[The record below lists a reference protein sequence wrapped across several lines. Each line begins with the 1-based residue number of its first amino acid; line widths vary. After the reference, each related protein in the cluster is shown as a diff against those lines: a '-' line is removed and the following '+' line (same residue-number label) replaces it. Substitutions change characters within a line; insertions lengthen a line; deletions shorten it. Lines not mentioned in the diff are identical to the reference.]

1 MAGWKRA
8 GVAGNGRRGAS
19 SGVGWSATVSGKMKG
34 PAETPATTLL
44 RQHGVAYTEHVYE
57 YVEHGGTGVSSS
69 ALGVDEHHVVK
80 TLIFEDDKRRP
91 LCVLMHGDRKVS
103 TKELA
108 RQIGAKRVAPCT
120 QEDAMRHSG
129 YLVGGCSPF
138 GLRKP
143 MPVYMEKSILDI
155 DRIYI
160 NGGKRGFLV
169 GLPPAD
175 VVRVVQPVLVSA
187 ALAE

>member
-1 MAGWKRA
+1 MSKH
-8 GVAGNGRRGAS
+8 S
-19 SGVGWSATVSGKMKG
+19 
-34 PAETPATTLL
+34 ETPATKLL
-44 RQHGVAYTEHVYE
+44 KQQGVEYTEHIYD
-57 YVEHGGTGVSSS
+57 YVEHGGTAVSSS

-80 TLIFEDDKRRP
+80 TLIFEDDRRQP

-108 RQIGAKRVAPCT
+108 RQIGAKRVAPCKP
-120 QEDAMRHSG
+120 EDATRHSG

-143 MPVYMEKSILDI
+143 MPVYMEKSILAL
-155 DRIYI
+155 DRILI

-169 GLPPAD
+169 GMPPSE
-175 VVRVVQPVLVSA
+175 VVRVVAPTLVDA
-187 ALAE
+187 ALVE

>member
-1 MAGWKRA
+1 MTKP
-8 GVAGNGRRGAS
+8 S
-19 SGVGWSATVSGKMKG
+19 
-34 PAETPATTLL
+34 ETPATVTLK
-44 RQHGVAYTEHVYE
+44 QHGVNYTEHLYE
-57 YVEHGGTGVSSS
+57 YVEHGGTSVSSS
-69 ALGVDEHHVVK
+69 SLGVDEHHVVK
-80 TLIFEDDKRRP
+80 TLIFEDDKRHP

-108 RQIGAKRVAPCT
+108 RQIGVKRVAPCKP
-120 QEDAMRHSG
+120 EDAMRHSG

-155 DRIYI
+155 EKIFI

-169 GLPPAD
+169 GIPPQE
-175 VVRVVQPVLVSA
+175 VLRLVSPKLVTA
-187 ALAE
+187 ALEE